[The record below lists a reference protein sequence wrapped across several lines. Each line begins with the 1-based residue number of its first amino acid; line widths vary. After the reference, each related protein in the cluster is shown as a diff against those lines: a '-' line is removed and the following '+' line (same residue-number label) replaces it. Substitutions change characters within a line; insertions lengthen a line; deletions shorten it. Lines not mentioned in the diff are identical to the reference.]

1 LLIPVNST
9 GATAVRHPSKI
20 AVIQPTR
27 PAQAV
32 SSQSPFCI
40 VQGRSGT
47 APEAR
52 SVGLYKQK
60 DHSVS
65 YDTLA
70 TEESIEH
77 KSGGA
82 MRIFIFK
89 SEANPELRA
98 FSGDLAGTKLPRQF
112 KPWRAVGAIAP
123 NQDPPYKIA
132 RDGIEKAI
140 NEQGFQLFRFK
151 KRTKAASG

>member
-1 LLIPVNST
+1 M
-9 GATAVRHPSKI
+9 
-20 AVIQPTR
+20 
-27 PAQAV
+27 
-32 SSQSPFCI
+32 
-40 VQGRSGT
+40 
-47 APEAR
+47 PEAR

-65 YDTLA
+65 YDTFD
-70 TEESIEH
+70 TDESIEH
-77 KSGGA
+77 KGGGA

-98 FSGDLAGTKLPRQF
+98 FGGDLAGTKLPGQF